1 MELVS
6 AKECCGCRTCVAV
19 CPMQAISVVKDK
31 YGFEQIEI
39 NQEKCIN
46 CGKCQVVCPI
56 LNTVKNKE
64 HYTCGSAYA
73 VSENA
78 RRHGSSGGLF
88 GTFAKKVLEDGGVIY
103 GAAFD
108 KYLKLRTTRAV
119 NEAEL
124 IPLYKSK
131 YLLCDTGNSF
141 AEIKAD
147 LDAGKHVLYCSSP
160 CRVAGLRRF
169 LGKDYE
175 NLLLVDFACHGVG
188 SQDLFDKS
196 VQYIEKKKGIAIK
209 KFSFRHKPK
218 NASSR
223 YYYCYSFG
231 RKGKKHGKSDL
242 YLTFPYYHAYCKSL
256 AYRECCYQCPYADGD
271 RAGDITIGDFHSIGK
286 YEPDAD
292 RFNISMFV
300 CNTEKGQNFFET
312 VKDSLKVMSYEW
324 ETIRY
329 NNRFCG
335 GEDMPA
341 VRKPFMDMISSG
353 QFEKAVKKYL
363 NPYKNW
369 RILYYHLPK
378 WIREFGRKVLGGE

>member
-6 AKECCGCRTCVAV
+6 AKECCGCRTCAAV

-64 HYTCGSAYA
+64 HYSCGSAYA
-73 VSENA
+73 VEETV
-78 RRHGSSGGLF
+78 RWHGSSGGLF

-108 KYLKLRTTRAV
+108 KHLKLRTTRAV

-141 AEIKAD
+141 AEIRAA
-147 LDAGKHVLYCSSP
+147 LDEGKRVLYCSSP
-160 CRVAGLRRF
+160 CQVAGLRRF
-169 LGKDYE
+169 LGRDYE

-196 VQYIEKKKGIAIK
+196 VQYVERKNRIK
-209 KFSFRHKPK
+209 IKSYNFRYKPDK
-218 NASSR
+218 ASSR
-223 YYYCYSFG
+223 YYYYYNYS
-231 RKGKKHGKSDL
+231 RQNPSLQRVDI
-242 YLTFPYYHAYCKSL
+242 YLTFPYYYAFCKSL
-256 AYRECCYQCPYADGD
+256 ACRECCYQCPYADGD
-271 RAGDITIGDFHSIGK
+271 RPGDITIGDFHSIGK

-300 CNTEKGQNFFET
+300 CNTEKGQNF
-312 VKDSLKVMSYEW
+312 L
-324 ETIRY
+324 R
-329 NNRFCG
+329 R
-335 GEDMPA
+335 
-341 VRKPFMDMISSG
+341 
-353 QFEKAVKKYL
+353 
-363 NPYKNW
+363 
-369 RILYYHLPK
+369 
-378 WIREFGRKVLGGE
+378 